1 MEFRNITTHIMEV
14 YMRKIG
20 SKILVLVAVL
30 FIAFA
35 CNVLVTFN
43 AMKGVKSSGNLMSD
57 KIIPAEYA
65 AAQIGK
71 EIEVCKLDANLLALM
86 PDAESYLVESIS
98 GGFYGSMEVVAQYR
112 AELAKLVPAINDKA
126 LSEAFSTYDGFLETA
141 SGMLN
146 TAMSSILAGDVDTAN
161 SMLGS
166 DFMGLVVG
174 VGEPA
179 SAAFYEA
186 LDSLNKSASKSF
198 SGNISNIQ
206 TMTMLL
212 SAVFVVTLAAGM
224 FVISRTVS
232 APANRASKQ
241 LEGIITDIKNNRGDL
256 TARLDVTTKDEI
268 GVLSGGINDFIENL
282 QSIMKKIGEQSEKMQ
297 TSIETMNR
305 NVSSSDDD
313 ITGLSAVMEELSAS
327 MIEATN
333 MIHQVDAGIEEVNDS
348 VSNMNSETD
357 RGSNLVLEIKGRA
370 NTVKNDAITRK
381 DKILKIVDTRKAE
394 LETAIEES
402 KKVNEINGLTG
413 DILDIASQTN
423 LLALNASIEAARAG
437 EAGRGFAVV
446 AEEISKLAGNS
457 QETANMIQSISDQVI
472 SAVESLMSS
481 ANQLI
486 EFLSQDII
494 EDYKNFE
501 GVADNYYTDA
511 ENMDRIF
518 EAYREGMSTLD
529 RSVTE
534 MTNSLK
540 TISSATEESSKAITS
555 AAENTGDLVASIQSI
570 KNEAEENLA
579 ISGSLQGEVSKFKNI

>member
-1 MEFRNITTHIMEV
+1 
-14 YMRKIG
+14 MRKIG
-20 SKILVLVAVL
+20 SKILLLVAVL

-35 CNVLVTFN
+35 ANVAVTFH
-43 AMKGVKSSGNLMSD
+43 ALGGVKTTGQLMSD

-71 EIEVCKLDANLLALM
+71 NIEVCKLNVNLLTLI
-86 PDAESYLVESIS
+86 PDPDPGLIGNLSA
-98 GGFYGSMEVVAQYR
+98 GFDASMSMVDQYR
-112 AELAKLVPAINDKA
+112 GELAKLVPAINNKD
-126 LSEAFSTYDGFLETA
+126 LTEAYNTYEGFLATA

-146 TAMSSILAGDVDTAN
+146 SAMGSALAGDFETAN
-161 SMLGS
+161 EMLGA
-166 DFMGLVVG
+166 DFMGLVIG

-179 SAAFYEA
+179 SDAFYAA
-186 LDSLNKSASKSF
+186 LDASNKSAAKTF
-198 SGNISNIQ
+198 AGVIGNIQKMSI
-206 TMTMLL
+206 LL
-212 SAVFVVTLAAGM
+212 SAVFIVTLIVGIL
-224 FVISRTVS
+224 VIARTVS
-232 APANRASKQ
+232 NPANRASKQ
-241 LEGIITDIKNNRGDL
+241 LEGIINDIKQDKGDL

-268 GVLSGGINDFIENL
+268 GVLSGGINEFIENL
-282 QSIMKKIGEQSEKMQ
+282 QNIMKKIGEESEKMQ

-333 MIHQVDAGIEEVNDS
+333 MIHQVDEGIEEVNES
-348 VSNMNSETD
+348 VSNMNDETD

-381 DKILKIVDTRKAE
+381 DRILKIVDTRKAE

-494 EDYKNFE
+494 EDYKKFE

-518 EAYREGMSTLD
+518 EAYRDGMSTLD

-534 MTNSLK
+534 MTSSLK
-540 TISSATEESSKAITS
+540 SISSATEESSKAITS
-555 AAENTGDLVASIQSI
+555 AAENTGDLVSSIQSI

-579 ISGSLQGEVSKFKNI
+579 ISGSLQGEVQRFKNI

>member
-1 MEFRNITTHIMEV
+1 
-14 YMRKIG
+14 MRKIG
-20 SKILVLVAVL
+20 SKILILVAVL
-30 FIAFA
+30 FVAFA
-35 CNVLVTFN
+35 CNVVVTFN
-43 AMKGVKSSGNLMSD
+43 AMKNVRATGTLMGD

-71 EIEVCKLDANLLALM
+71 NIEVCKLDANLLALM
-86 PDAESYLVESIS
+86 PDAEPALVESIS
-98 GGFYGSMEVVAQYR
+98 GGFYGSMGLVDQYR
-112 AELAKLVPAINDKA
+112 EELNKLVPAINDGA
-126 LSEAFSTYDGFLETA
+126 LSEAHATYEGFLATA

-146 TAMSSILAGDVDTAN
+146 TAMSSILVGDVDTAN
-161 SMLGS
+161 EMLGS
-166 DFMGLVVG
+166 DFMGLVIG

-179 SAAFYEA
+179 SDAFYAA
-186 LDSLNKSASKSF
+186 LDDVNNKAESTF
-198 SGNISNIQ
+198 DVTVTNIQ
-206 TMTMLL
+206 KMTILL
-212 SAVFVVTLAAGM
+212 SAVFVLAVVVG
-224 FVISRTVS
+224 VIFIIRTVS
-232 APANRASKQ
+232 SPANRASKQ
-241 LEGIITDIKNNRGDL
+241 LEGIISDIKSNRGDL

-282 QSIMKKIGEQSEKMQ
+282 QSIMKKIGEESEKMQ
-297 TSIETMNR
+297 VSIETMNR
-305 NVSSSDDD
+305 NVSSSDED

-327 MIEATN
+327 MIEAAN

-370 NTVKNDAITRK
+370 NTVKNDAISRK
-381 DKILKIVDTRKAE
+381 DKILKIVDTRKEE

-494 EDYKNFE
+494 EDYKTFE

-511 ENMDRIF
+511 ENMDKIF

-540 TISSATEESSKAITS
+540 SISTATEESSRAITS
-555 AAENTGDLVASIQSI
+555 AAENTGDLVSAIQNI
-570 KNEAEENLA
+570 KNEAEENLS
-579 ISGSLQGEVSKFKNI
+579 ISGSLQGEVQKFKNI

>member
-1 MEFRNITTHIMEV
+1 MEG

-20 SKILVLVAVL
+20 SKILLLVAVL

-35 CNVLVTFN
+35 CNVAVTFH
-43 AMKGVKSSGNLMSD
+43 ALGGVKTTGQLMSD

-71 EIEVCKLDANLLALM
+71 NIEVCKLNVNLLTLI
-86 PDAESYLVESIS
+86 PDPDPGLIGNLSA
-98 GGFYGSMEVVAQYR
+98 GFDASMSMVDQYR
-112 AELAKLVPAINDKA
+112 GELAKLVPAINNKD
-126 LSEAFSTYDGFLETA
+126 LTEAYNTYEGFLATA

-146 TAMSSILAGDVDTAN
+146 SAMGSALAGDFQTAN
-161 SMLGS
+161 EMLGA
-166 DFMGLVVG
+166 DFMGLVIG

-179 SAAFYEA
+179 SDAFYAA
-186 LDSLNKSASKSF
+186 LDASNKSAAKTF
-198 SGNISNIQ
+198 AGVIGNIQKMSI
-206 TMTMLL
+206 LL
-212 SAVFVVTLAAGM
+212 SAVFIVTLIVGIL
-224 FVISRTVS
+224 VIARTVS
-232 APANRASKQ
+232 NPANRASKQ
-241 LEGIITDIKNNRGDL
+241 LEGIINDIKQDKGDL

-268 GVLSGGINDFIENL
+268 GVLSGGINEFIENL
-282 QSIMKKIGEQSEKMQ
+282 QNIMKKIGEESEKMQ

-333 MIHQVDAGIEEVNDS
+333 MIHQVDEGIEEVNES
-348 VSNMNSETD
+348 VSNMNDETD

-381 DKILKIVDTRKAE
+381 DRILKIVDTRKAE

-494 EDYKNFE
+494 EDYKKFE

-518 EAYREGMSTLD
+518 EAYRDGMSTLD

-534 MTNSLK
+534 MTSSLK
-540 TISSATEESSKAITS
+540 SISSATEESSKAITS
-555 AAENTGDLVASIQSI
+555 AAENTGDLVSSIQSI

-579 ISGSLQGEVSKFKNI
+579 ISGSLQGEVQRFKNI

>member
-1 MEFRNITTHIMEV
+1 MEG

-20 SKILVLVAVL
+20 SKILLLVAVL

-35 CNVLVTFN
+35 CNVAVTFH
-43 AMKGVKSSGNLMSD
+43 ALGGVKTTGQLMSD

-71 EIEVCKLDANLLALM
+71 NIEVCNLNVNLLTLI
-86 PDAESYLVESIS
+86 PDPDPGLIGNLSA
-98 GGFYGSMEVVAQYR
+98 GFDASMSMVDQYR
-112 AELAKLVPAINDKA
+112 GELAKLVPAINNKD
-126 LSEAFSTYDGFLETA
+126 LTEAYNTYEGFLATA

-146 TAMSSILAGDVDTAN
+146 SAMGSALAGDFQTAN
-161 SMLGS
+161 EMLGA
-166 DFMGLVVG
+166 DFMGLVIG

-179 SAAFYEA
+179 SDAFYAA
-186 LDSLNKSASKSF
+186 LDASNKSAAKTF
-198 SGNISNIQ
+198 AGVIGNIQKMSI
-206 TMTMLL
+206 LL
-212 SAVFVVTLAAGM
+212 SAVFIVTLIVGIL
-224 FVISRTVS
+224 VIARTVS
-232 APANRASKQ
+232 NPANRASKQ
-241 LEGIITDIKNNRGDL
+241 LEGIINDIKQDKGDL

-268 GVLSGGINDFIENL
+268 GVLSGGINEFIENL
-282 QSIMKKIGEQSEKMQ
+282 QNIMKKIGEESEKMQ

-333 MIHQVDAGIEEVNDS
+333 MIHQVDEGIEEVNES
-348 VSNMNSETD
+348 VSNMNDETD

-437 EAGRGFAVV
+437 EAGKGFAVV
-446 AEEISKLAGNS
+446 AEEISSLAENSRQTAGNIQAIS
-457 QETANMIQSISDQVI
+457 QNVTGAVKDLSDNALQVLDFINTTVLSDYDSFVEIGEKYGNTATIIDGILSKFSAKADNLNNIMAEMASSVTSISESVKESTVAI
-472 SAVESLMSS
+472 NTSASNSTEIVGEMQGIGE
-481 ANQLI
+481 AMDNNNRVTNQL
-486 EFLSQDII
+486 S
-494 EDYKNFE
+494 N
-501 GVADNYYTDA
+501 
-511 ENMDRIF
+511 
-518 EAYREGMSTLD
+518 STKQF
-529 RSVTE
+529 V
-534 MTNSLK
+534 
-540 TISSATEESSKAITS
+540 
-555 AAENTGDLVASIQSI
+555 
-570 KNEAEENLA
+570 NL
-579 ISGSLQGEVSKFKNI
+579 

>member
-1 MEFRNITTHIMEV
+1 MEG

-20 SKILVLVAVL
+20 SKILLLVAVL

-35 CNVLVTFN
+35 ANVAVTFH
-43 AMKGVKSSGNLMSD
+43 ALGGVKTTGQLMSD

-71 EIEVCKLDANLLALM
+71 NIEVCKLNVNLLTLI
-86 PDAESYLVESIS
+86 PDPDPGLIGNLSA
-98 GGFYGSMEVVAQYR
+98 GFDASMSMVDQYR
-112 AELAKLVPAINDKA
+112 GELAKLVPAINNKD
-126 LSEAFSTYDGFLETA
+126 LTEAYNTYEGFLATA

-146 TAMSSILAGDVDTAN
+146 SAMGSALAGDFQTAN
-161 SMLGS
+161 EMLGA
-166 DFMGLVVG
+166 DFMGLVIG

-179 SAAFYEA
+179 SDAFYAA
-186 LDSLNKSASKSF
+186 LDASNKSAAKTF
-198 SGNISNIQ
+198 AGVIGNIQKMSI
-206 TMTMLL
+206 LL
-212 SAVFVVTLAAGM
+212 SAVFIVTLIVGIL
-224 FVISRTVS
+224 VIARTVS
-232 APANRASKQ
+232 NPANRASKQ
-241 LEGIITDIKNNRGDL
+241 LEGIINDIKQDKGDL

-268 GVLSGGINDFIENL
+268 GVLSGGINEFIENL
-282 QSIMKKIGEQSEKMQ
+282 QNIMKKIGEESEKMQ

-333 MIHQVDAGIEEVNDS
+333 MIHQVDEGIEEVNES
-348 VSNMNSETD
+348 VSNMNDETD

-381 DKILKIVDTRKAE
+381 DRILKIVDTRKAE

-494 EDYKNFE
+494 EDYKKFE

-518 EAYREGMSTLD
+518 EAYRDGMSTLD

-534 MTNSLK
+534 MTSSLK
-540 TISSATEESSKAITS
+540 SISSATEESSKAITS
-555 AAENTGDLVASIQSI
+555 AAENTGDLVSSIQSI

-579 ISGSLQGEVSKFKNI
+579 ISGSLQGEVQRFKNI

>member
-1 MEFRNITTHIMEV
+1 
-14 YMRKIG
+14 MRKIG
-20 SKILVLVAVL
+20 SKILIIVAVL
-30 FIAFA
+30 FVAFA
-35 CNVLVTFN
+35 CNVAVTFN
-43 AMKGVKSSGNLMSD
+43 AMKNVRTTGDLMGD
-57 KIIPAEYA
+57 KIIPTEYA

-71 EIEVCKLDANLLALM
+71 NIEVCKLDANLLALM
-86 PDAESYLVESIS
+86 PDAEAGLVESIS
-98 GGFYGSMEVVAQYR
+98 GGFYGSMGIVDEYR
-112 AELAKLVPAINDKA
+112 ESLNKLVPAINDKA
-126 LSEAFSTYDGFLETA
+126 LTEAHATYEGFLETA

-161 SMLGS
+161 TMLGS
-166 DFMGLVVG
+166 DFMGLVIG

-179 SAAFYEA
+179 SDAFYAA
-186 LDSLNKSASKSF
+186 LDNVNKKAEATFASTVK
-198 SGNISNIQ
+198 NIQ
-206 TMTMLL
+206 MMTLIL
-212 SAVFVVTLAAGM
+212 TAVFVLAVVVGII
-224 FVISRTVS
+224 FIVGTVS
-232 APANRASKQ
+232 SPANRASKQ
-241 LEGIITDIKNNRGDL
+241 LETIISDIKNDKGDL

-268 GVLSGGINDFIENL
+268 GVLSGGINEFIENL
-282 QSIMKKIGEQSEKMQ
+282 QNIMKKIGEESEKMQ

-333 MIHQVDAGIEEVNDS
+333 MIHQVDEGIEEVNES
-348 VSNMNSETD
+348 VSNMNDETD

-381 DKILKIVDTRKAE
+381 DRILKIVDTRKAE

-494 EDYKNFE
+494 EDYKKFE

-518 EAYREGMSTLD
+518 EAYRDGMSTLD

-534 MTNSLK
+534 MTSSLK
-540 TISSATEESSKAITS
+540 SISSATEESSKAITS
-555 AAENTGDLVASIQSI
+555 AAENTGDLVSSIQSI

-579 ISGSLQGEVSKFKNI
+579 ISGSLQGEVQRFKNI

>member
-1 MEFRNITTHIMEV
+1 
-14 YMRKIG
+14 MRRIG
-20 SKILVLVAVL
+20 SKILILVAVL
-30 FIAFA
+30 FVAFA

-43 AMKGVKSSGNLMSD
+43 AMKGVKATGVLMSD

-86 PDAESYLVESIS
+86 PDAEPYLVESIS
-98 GGFYGSMEVVAQYR
+98 GGFYNSIEVVNQYR

-126 LSEAFSTYDGFLETA
+126 LSEAYATYDGFLETA

-146 TAMSSILAGDVDTAN
+146 TAMASILAGDPNTAN
-161 SMLGS
+161 EMLGS

-179 SAAFYEA
+179 CAAFYEA
-186 LDSLNKSASKSF
+186 LDALNKNSAATF
-198 SGNISNIQ
+198 NATIANIQ
-206 TMTMLL
+206 TMTVVL
-212 SAVFVVTLAAGM
+212 SAVFIVTLIVGI
-224 FVISRTVS
+224 FVIGRTVS
-232 APANRASKQ
+232 SPANRASKQ
-241 LEGIITDIKNNRGDL
+241 LEGISTDIKNNKGDL

-268 GVLSGGINDFIENL
+268 GVLSGGINEFIENL
-282 QSIMKKIGEQSEKMQ
+282 QSIMKKIGEESEKMQ

-348 VSNMNSETD
+348 VSNMNNETD

-518 EAYREGMSTLD
+518 EAYREGMGNLD
-529 RSVTE
+529 RSVSE

-555 AAENTGDLVASIQSI
+555 AAENTGDLVSSIQSI

-579 ISGSLQGEVSKFKNI
+579 ISGSLQGEVSRFKNI

>member
-1 MEFRNITTHIMEV
+1 
-14 YMRKIG
+14 MRKIG
-20 SKILVLVAVL
+20 SKILLLVAVL

-35 CNVLVTFN
+35 CNVAVTFH
-43 AMKGVKSSGNLMSD
+43 ALGGVKTTGQLMSD

-71 EIEVCKLDANLLALM
+71 NIEVCKLNVNLLTLI
-86 PDAESYLVESIS
+86 PDPDPGLIGNLSA
-98 GGFYGSMEVVAQYR
+98 GFDASMSMVDQYR
-112 AELAKLVPAINDKA
+112 GELAKLVPAINNKD
-126 LSEAFSTYDGFLETA
+126 LTEAYNTYEGFLATA

-146 TAMSSILAGDVDTAN
+146 SAMGSALAGDFQTAN
-161 SMLGS
+161 EMLGA
-166 DFMGLVVG
+166 DFMGLVIG

-179 SAAFYEA
+179 SDAFYAA
-186 LDSLNKSASKSF
+186 LDASNKSAAKTF
-198 SGNISNIQ
+198 AGVIGNIQKMSI
-206 TMTMLL
+206 LL
-212 SAVFVVTLAAGM
+212 SAVFIVTLIVGIL
-224 FVISRTVS
+224 VIARTVS
-232 APANRASKQ
+232 NPANRASKQ
-241 LEGIITDIKNNRGDL
+241 LEGIINDIKQDKGDL

-268 GVLSGGINDFIENL
+268 GVLSGGINEFIENL
-282 QSIMKKIGEQSEKMQ
+282 QNIMKKIGEESEKMQ

-333 MIHQVDAGIEEVNDS
+333 MIHQVDEGIEEVNES
-348 VSNMNSETD
+348 VSNMNDETD

-381 DKILKIVDTRKAE
+381 DRILKIVDTRKAE

-494 EDYKNFE
+494 EDYKKFE

-518 EAYREGMSTLD
+518 EAYRDGMSTLD
-529 RSVTE
+529 KSVTE
-534 MTNSLK
+534 MTSSLK
-540 TISSATEESSKAITS
+540 SISSATEESSKAITS
-555 AAENTGDLVASIQSI
+555 AAENTGDLVSSIQSI

-579 ISGSLQGEVSKFKNI
+579 ISGSLQGEVQRFKNI

>member
-1 MEFRNITTHIMEV
+1 MK
-14 YMRKIG
+14 KIG
-20 SKILVLVAVL
+20 SKILLLVAVL

-35 CNVLVTFN
+35 CNVAVTFH
-43 AMKGVKSSGNLMSD
+43 ALGGVKATGELMSD

-71 EIEVCKLDANLLALM
+71 NIEVCKLDANLLALM
-86 PDAESYLVESIS
+86 PDA
-98 GGFYGSMEVVAQYR
+98 A
-112 AELAKLVPAINDKA
+112 
-126 LSEAFSTYDGFLETA
+126 SE
-141 SGMLN
+141 MLN
-146 TAMSSILAGDVDTAN
+146 PAMNSILAGDVETAN
-161 SMLGS
+161 SMLGA
-166 DFMGLVVG
+166 DFMGLVIG

-179 SAAFYEA
+179 SDAFYAA
-186 LDSLNKSASKSF
+186 LDASNKAADKTF
-198 SGNISNIQ
+198 SGVIGNIQ
-206 TMTMLL
+206 KMSILL
-212 SAVFVVTLAAGM
+212 SAVFVVTLIVGILIIA
-224 FVISRTVS
+224 RTVS
-232 APANRASKQ
+232 SPANRASKQ
-241 LEGIITDIKNNRGDL
+241 LEGIIDDIKHDKGDL

-268 GVLSGGINDFIENL
+268 GVLSGGINEFIENL
-282 QSIMKKIGEQSEKMQ
+282 QNIMKKIGEESEKMQ
-297 TSIETMNR
+297 ASIETMNR

-333 MIHQVDAGIEEVNDS
+333 MIHQVDEGIEEVNES
-348 VSNMNSETD
+348 VSNMNNETD

-381 DKILKIVDTRKAE
+381 DRILKIVDTRKAE

-518 EAYREGMSTLD
+518 EAYRDGMSVLD

-534 MTNSLK
+534 MTSSLK
-540 TISSATEESSKAITS
+540 SISSATEESSKAITS
-555 AAENTGDLVASIQSI
+555 AAENTGDLVSSIQSI

-579 ISGSLQGEVSKFKNI
+579 ISGSLQSEVQRFKNI

>member
-1 MEFRNITTHIMEV
+1 
-14 YMRKIG
+14 MRKIG

>member
-1 MEFRNITTHIMEV
+1 MK
-14 YMRKIG
+14 KIG
-20 SKILVLVAVL
+20 SKILLLVAVL

-35 CNVLVTFN
+35 CNVAVTFH
-43 AMKGVKSSGNLMSD
+43 ALGGVKATGQLMSD

-71 EIEVCKLDANLLALM
+71 NIEVCKLNVNLLTLIPN
-86 PDAESYLVESIS
+86 PDEGLIGNLST
-98 GGFYGSMEVVAQYR
+98 GFNNSMAMVDQYR
-112 AELAKLVPAINDKA
+112 GELAKLVPAINNKD
-126 LSEAFSTYDGFLETA
+126 LTEAYNTYEGFLATA

-146 TAMSSILAGDVDTAN
+146 SAMGSALAGDFETAN
-161 SMLGS
+161 EMLGA
-166 DFMGLVVG
+166 DFMGLVIG

-179 SAAFYEA
+179 SDAFYAA
-186 LDSLNKSASKSF
+186 LDASNKSSAKTF
-198 SGNISNIQ
+198 AGVIGNIQKMSI
-206 TMTMLL
+206 TL
-212 SAVFVVTLAAGM
+212 SIVFVVTLVAGI
-224 FVISRTVS
+224 FIIARTVS
-232 APANRASKQ
+232 NPANRASKQ
-241 LEGIITDIKNNRGDL
+241 LESIINDIKQDKGDL

-268 GVLSGGINDFIENL
+268 GVLSGGINEFIENL
-282 QSIMKKIGEQSEKMQ
+282 QNIMKKIGEESEKMQ

-333 MIHQVDAGIEEVNDS
+333 MIHQVDEGIEEVNES
-348 VSNMNSETD
+348 VSNMNDETD

-494 EDYKNFE
+494 EDYKKFE

-518 EAYREGMSTLD
+518 EAYRDGMSTLD

-534 MTNSLK
+534 MTSSLK
-540 TISSATEESSKAITS
+540 SISSATEESSKAITS
-555 AAENTGDLVASIQSI
+555 AAENTGDLVSSIQSI

-579 ISGSLQGEVSKFKNI
+579 ISGSLQGEVQRFKNI

>member
-1 MEFRNITTHIMEV
+1 
-14 YMRKIG
+14 
-20 SKILVLVAVL
+20 
-30 FIAFA
+30 
-35 CNVLVTFN
+35 
-43 AMKGVKSSGNLMSD
+43 
-57 KIIPAEYA
+57 
-65 AAQIGK
+65 
-71 EIEVCKLDANLLALM
+71 
-86 PDAESYLVESIS
+86 
-98 GGFYGSMEVVAQYR
+98 
-112 AELAKLVPAINDKA
+112 
-126 LSEAFSTYDGFLETA
+126 
-141 SGMLN
+141 
-146 TAMSSILAGDVDTAN
+146 
-161 SMLGS
+161 
-166 DFMGLVVG
+166 
-174 VGEPA
+174 
-179 SAAFYEA
+179 
-186 LDSLNKSASKSF
+186 
-198 SGNISNIQ
+198 
-206 TMTMLL
+206 
-212 SAVFVVTLAAGM
+212 
-224 FVISRTVS
+224 
-232 APANRASKQ
+232 
-241 LEGIITDIKNNRGDL
+241 
-256 TARLDVTTKDEI
+256 
-268 GVLSGGINDFIENL
+268 
-282 QSIMKKIGEQSEKMQ
+282 
-297 TSIETMNR
+297 
-305 NVSSSDDD
+305 VSSSDDD

-333 MIHQVDAGIEEVNDS
+333 MIHQVDEGIEEVNES
-348 VSNMNSETD
+348 VSNMNNETD

-381 DKILKIVDTRKAE
+381 DRILKIVDTRKEE

-494 EDYKNFE
+494 EDYKKFE

-518 EAYREGMSTLD
+518 EAYRDGMSTLD

-534 MTNSLK
+534 MTSSLK
-540 TISSATEESSKAITS
+540 SISSATEESSKAITS
-555 AAENTGDLVASIQSI
+555 AAENTGDLVSSIQSI

-579 ISGSLQGEVSKFKNI
+579 ISGSLQGEVQRFKNI